1 MKKEIIFIL
10 SVFCSTFCFSQNTDN
25 KRKDFI
31 DIVAGTYSSIRR
43 DCFDC
48 CDYYIVFRCEYNG
61 IVSDYITM
69 DDDLKVFLVKE
80 YKISFDSATLMEKE
94 KLLSNDIFKITK
106 NFHINLLFDIWEGDS
121 IFNSLKNDKDKF
133 LNYYFNTDSTYKYG
147 LDDYVE
153 SNNNLSVHNKIF
165 KATAITKQLYIWN
178 IPVYGCN
185 NSSTM
190 KYGRRNEE

>member
-1 MKKEIIFIL
+1 M
-10 SVFCSTFCFSQNTDN
+10 
-25 KRKDFI
+25 
-31 DIVAGTYSSIRR
+31 GRR
-43 DCFDC
+43 
-48 CDYYIVFRCEYNG
+48 
-61 IVSDYITM
+61 
-69 DDDLKVFLVKE
+69 
-80 YKISFDSATLMEKE
+80 
-94 KLLSNDIFKITK
+94 
-106 NFHINLLFDIWEGDS
+106 FHI
-121 IFNSLKNDKDKF
+121 NSLKNDKDKF
-133 LNYYFNTDSTYKYG
+133 LNHYFNTDSTYKYD